1 MSKLETFDKNMKPAE
16 VKGDFSFYDPLDGG
30 TFLLEG
36 LPWAKDWGKYYRL
49 PVDCK
54 EHVSDGVYWLMRMP
68 AGGMIRF
75 RSDSKQ
81 IILRIKNADDYTMFH
96 MTPVG
101 QQGAD
106 LYFKNADDSD
116 YVFYTSTSFAAPST
130 EFESVV
136 FRSETNQMR
145 DFLIH
150 LPLYESLDSLLVGV
164 ETGSSLLPAIPRREP
179 GKVVIYG
186 TSITQGGCANRP
198 GMAFTNI
205 LSRKL
210 DIEFV
215 NLGFSGSGLGEPP
228 MAQYISAF
236 PDTRLIILDYD
247 ANGGG
252 TGHLEKHMDEL
263 LDLIRAKQPDVPILV
278 LSKTPF
284 STDYLNTEQWALRRR
299 LLTFQK
305 QLVERRRETDDKL
318 YFFDG
323 NQLFGGEDIYEM
335 TVDGCH
341 PTDLGFY
348 MIAKTLLPVLKEL
361 LKTNNNLQ

>member
-16 VKGDFSFYDPLDGG
+16 VKGDFSFYDPLDEGV
-30 TFLLEG
+30 FLIEG
-36 LPWAKDWGKYYRL
+36 LPWAKEWGKYYRL
-49 PVDCK
+49 PADCR

-81 IILRIKNADDYTMFH
+81 IILRMRNADDYTMFH

-106 LYFKNADDSD
+106 LYFKNTDDSE
-116 YVFYTSTSFAAPST
+116 YVFYTSTSFAAPAV

-136 FRSETNQMR
+136 FRSETNEMR

-164 ETGSSLLPAIPRREP
+164 ENGSSLLPAIPRKEP

-252 TGHLEKHMDEL
+252 TGHLEKHMNEL
-263 LDLIRAKQPDVPILV
+263 LDLIREKQPDVPILI

-284 STDYLNTEQWALRRR
+284 STDYLNTEQCALRRR
-299 LLTFQK
+299 LLAFQK
-305 QLVERRRETDDKL
+305 ELVERRREADERI

-323 NQLFGGEDIYEM
+323 NLLFGGEDIYEM

-348 MIAKTLLPVLKEL
+348 MIAKTLLPVLREL
-361 LKTNNNLQ
+361 LKT